1 MSGRTEMGEIDIS
14 ISSDPPGPPGETTK
28 QKRKR
33 LAAHKKALKAA
44 AKELAA
50 GTGDGSVKKIVY
62 APKPKKTPEEEA
74 AMVIEAVSVSGTL
87 TSKSDS
93 RDIEISSFSI
103 ILYGREMIADTTLQL
118 NFGRRYGLIGHN
130 GSGKTSMLIVL
141 AAREVPIPEHID
153 IWLLSTE
160 ARPSDRSAIQCVIDV
175 VEVEQKRLET
185 MEEDLMSEKGPD
197 CFELHDV
204 YDRLEKLDPDT
215 FEMRAGTLLFGLGFS
230 QTMVHKPTK
239 SMSGGWRMR
248 VSLAQALLIE
258 PHLLL
263 LDEPTNHLDLGAC
276 VWLENY
282 LALYDKILVVVSHSQ
297 DFLDTVT
304 TNTLELDVDGKLINW
319 KGNYAMYV
327 KTKAEFQI
335 NQMKQF
341 KKEQDDIKHLKRFI
355 SSCGT
360 YSNMVKQAAS
370 KQKIIDKMTEAGL
383 TKEPK
388 PDPKYRFDFPKCGK
402 LPLPVM
408 AFKEVGFAWSGK
420 KEDYLYDKLE
430 FGIDLDSRIALVGPN
445 GAGKSTLLKLMIGEI
460 TATTG
465 DVQKHGQLRISYY
478 NQHSEEQLNLDQT
491 PIEFLEGE
499 FPDGIITESGKK
511 QKPEFEAWR
520 AIVGS
525 FGIRGSY
532 QTEPMETMSDGLKTR
547 VVFCLLALK
556 SPHIL
561 LLDEPT
567 NHLDMHCIDS
577 LADAIN
583 RFDGGLV
590 LVSHDFR
597 LISQVAQEVWICDRG
612 IINWKTGIKSY
623 KEKLAKDA
631 KKNKYM
637 KQHKDN
643 IHSK

>member
-1 MSGRTEMGEIDIS
+1 VCIAT
-14 ISSDPPGPPGETTK
+14 GPPGETAK

-33 LAAHKKALKAA
+33 LAALKKAQKAA
-44 AKELAA
+44 AKALAA
-50 GTGDGSVKKIVY
+50 GTGDGTVKVAEVKKVVR
-62 APKPKKTPEEEA
+62 KTPEEEA
-74 AMVIEAVSVSGTL
+74 AQVIEAVSVSGVL
-87 TSKSDS
+87 TSKDDS

-103 ILYGREMIADTTLQL
+103 ILYGREMIADTVLQL

-130 GSGKTSMLIVL
+130 GSGKTTMLICL

-153 IWLLSTE
+153 IWHLSTE

-175 VEVEQKRLET
+175 VEKEQHRLEK
-185 MEEDLMSEKGPD
+185 MEEDLMSEKGPEA
-197 CFELHDV
+197 FELVDV
-204 YDRLEKLDPDT
+204 YDRLEKLDPNT

-282 LALYDKILVVVSHSQ
+282 LACYDKILIVVSHSQ

-304 TNTLELDVDGKLINW
+304 TNTLELDIYGKLINW
-319 KGNYAMYV
+319 KGNYSMYV
-327 KTKAEFQI
+327 KTKQEFQV
-335 NQMKQF
+335 NQMKQY
-341 KKEQDDIKHLKRFI
+341 KKEQDDITHLKKFI

-370 KQKIIDKMTEAGL
+370 KQKIIDKMVEAGL
-383 TKEPK
+383 TREPK
-388 PDPKYRFDFPKCGK
+388 PDPKYKFDFPQCGK

-420 KEDYLYDKLE
+420 KEDYLYNKLE

-460 TATTG
+460 MPSTG
-465 DVQKHGQLRISYY
+465 DVSKHGQLRISYY
-478 NQHSEEQLNLDQT
+478 NQHSEDQLALEKT
-491 PIEFLEGE
+491 PIEFLQGE

-511 QKPEFEAWR
+511 SKPEFETWR
-520 AIVGS
+520 AIIGS
-525 FGIRGSY
+525 FGIRGCY

-556 SPHIL
+556 APHIL

-583 RFDGGLV
+583 RYDGGLV

-597 LISQVAQEVWICDRG
+597 LISQVAKEVWICDRG
-612 IINWKTGIKSY
+612 IINWKTGIKAY
-623 KEKLAKDA
+623 KQKLANDA

-643 IHSK
+643 MHQ